1 MSAPLGAR
9 SQKLY
14 TTTKQTGMT
23 RSKKTALMEGASKA
37 QGFQGFR
44 FICSQGEKSNQLK
57 AI

>member
-23 RSKKTALMEGASKA
+23 SSKKTALKDGANSA
-37 QGFQGFR
+37 HGFQLSDFMGVFP
-44 FICSQGEKSNQLK
+44 
-57 AI
+57 